1 LKSLA
6 QNWLWMKIQH
16 YSKDQMNF
24 QRFESIRS
32 NQSLEISWFF
42 HNFSFTEIALPKR
55 QAPSRNDVQL
65 HILTLQWHFTF
76 IFNNFWWTIS
86 LVIFCLFRDTIGC
99 AKPTYSDLFR
109 ISELY
114 CLNFYIQAPVFLSK
128 LISYN
133 YATPKK
139 LIQYCATDIFIQISE
154 LKLLILELVQ
164 T

>member
-1 LKSLA
+1 LHKKSKIEIIGSKLA
-6 QNWLWMKIQH
+6 LDENSTL
-16 YSKDQMNF
+16 F
-24 QRFESIRS
+24 GRS
-32 NQSLEISWFF
+32 DEFLSPYGLSLEISWFF
-42 HNFSFTEIALPKR
+42 HNFSFTEIASPKR
-55 QAPSRNDVQL
+55 QAPSRN
-65 HILTLQWHFTF
+65 ILTLQWHFTF

-114 CLNFYIQAPVFLSK
+114 CLNFYIQAPIFLSK

-133 YATPKK
+133 YIMLKK

-154 LKLLILELVQ
+154 LKLIILEPVQ